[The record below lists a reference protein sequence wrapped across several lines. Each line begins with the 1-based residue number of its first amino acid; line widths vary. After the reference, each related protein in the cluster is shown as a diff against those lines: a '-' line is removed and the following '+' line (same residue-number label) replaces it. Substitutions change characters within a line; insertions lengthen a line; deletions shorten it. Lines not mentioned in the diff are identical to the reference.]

1 MRLTYEMTPDE
12 LEYLVRMLMDI
23 LAKKNRLHLD

>member
-1 MRLTYEMTPDE
+1 MRISYEMTPDE

-23 LAKKNRLHLD
+23 LAKKNHIND